1 MGNTFAA
8 LRARLS
14 FGGVEQKYD
23 AYVVSTPLT
32 VYSGSLRRG
41 ARLSLARH
49 HVSFPLLAP
58 RWSHV
63 RVSRARPTQQLAHRT
78 IAIVYLS
85 TSRAPH
91 EGQTAERDLA
101 LPFAAS
107 AGGALF
113 EDEHNH
119 HEAA

>member
-1 MGNTFAA
+1 MRTLYPLRSLSTVVHSGAA
-8 LRARLS
+8 
-14 FGGVEQKYD
+14 
-23 AYVVSTPLT
+23 
-32 VYSGSLRRG
+32 
-41 ARLSLARH
+41 
-49 HVSFPLLAP
+49 
-58 RWSHV
+58 
-63 RVSRARPTQQLAHRT
+63 RVSRSHGTTCPFRCSLVSRPRVTSRPTQQLAHRSM